1 MKRYTDKVGTDIPT
15 VDIEIAT
22 GPEGVIAVYFR
33 LSEKSVARTIEA
45 DEPDVFIDV
54 DAAGDIVGVELINPL
69 SVKLKKLIKKVGSRY
84 KHEGLTKL
92 PKARV
97 EALEELIAV

>member
-1 MKRYTDKVGTDIPT
+1 MRYKDKVGTDLRT

-33 LSEKSVARTIEA
+33 LSEKEVARTIEA

-54 DAAGDIVGVELINPL
+54 DEAGHIVGVELINPL
-69 SVKLKKLIKKVGSRY
+69 SVNLKKLLKKVAGRY